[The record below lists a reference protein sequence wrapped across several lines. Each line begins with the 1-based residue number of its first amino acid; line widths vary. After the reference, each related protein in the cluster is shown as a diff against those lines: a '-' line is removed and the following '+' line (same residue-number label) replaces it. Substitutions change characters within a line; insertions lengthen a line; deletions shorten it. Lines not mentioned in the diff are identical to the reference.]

1 MSKHPLNPVPNKK
14 GRQNPTNTPLSSDVS
29 NFLAAARNISPQGSQ
44 SGRLVFALD
53 ATMSRQPTW
62 DAACRMQA
70 EMFDAVGSSSGL
82 AVQLVYFRG
91 FKECRASK
99 WVSRT
104 EALRDL
110 MSGILCRGG
119 QTQIGKVLTHTR
131 KECKFANTKVSALV
145 FIGDAMEEE
154 LDILAHK
161 AGELGMLG
169 VPAFMFQEGGDPV
182 AEVAFREIARL
193 TRGAYMQF
201 GEGSAAQLAEL
212 LKSVARFARG
222 GRKALESGS
231 SSADQLLLEQMR

>member
-1 MSKHPLNPVPNKK
+1 M
-14 GRQNPTNTPLSSDVS
+14 T
-29 NFLAAARNISPQGSQ
+29 
-44 SGRLVFALD
+44 
-53 ATMSRQPTW
+53 
-62 DAACRMQA
+62 
-70 EMFDAVGSSSGL
+70 
-82 AVQLVYFRG
+82 
-91 FKECRASK
+91 
-99 WVSRT
+99 
-104 EALRDL
+104 
-110 MSGILCRGG
+110 GILCRGG
-119 QTQIGKVLTHTR
+119 RTQIGKILSHTR
-131 KECKFANTKVSALV
+131 KECKSANTKVSALV

-182 AEVAFREIARL
+182 AEVGFREIARL